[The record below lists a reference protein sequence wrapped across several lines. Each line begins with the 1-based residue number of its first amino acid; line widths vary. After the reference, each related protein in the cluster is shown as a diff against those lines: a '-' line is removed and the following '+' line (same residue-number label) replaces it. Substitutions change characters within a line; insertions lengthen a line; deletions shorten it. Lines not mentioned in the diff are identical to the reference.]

1 MSEDSYVSLTIG
13 THTWA
18 PNDGDKIQNIISIM
32 RAHNIKNLDSAR
44 LYGGGASET
53 AIGNLHLGPDFAVDT
68 KVPTGFVKGQAD
80 KIEQSAYE
88 SLATLQTKQVR
99 TYFFHGPDE
108 TVPFEKQMEAIQKL
122 YLQGSF
128 QRFGISNFTLEQ
140 VLRLYNIA
148 KEKGYVLPSVYQCS
162 YSIAS
167 RHNEADLFPTL
178 RKLGFSI
185 QAYSPMAGGFL
196 AKTPEYIEQGQGN
209 WNPNTPTG
217 KFQRDLFYKPSY
229 MKMLAEFGALS
240 EKSGISRAGLAY
252 RWVRHHSILKKETG
266 DEMIIGAS
274 TSEQLADTMKELKD
288 GPLELWIDQRM
299 EELWEMI
306 KHEASVDN
314 LKSFQNIFG

>member
-1 MSEDSYVSLTIG
+1 
-13 THTWA
+13 
-18 PNDGDKIQNIISIM
+18 
-32 RAHNIKNLDSAR
+32 
-44 LYGGGASET
+44 
-53 AIGNLHLGPDFAVDT
+53 
-68 KVPTGFVKGQAD
+68 
-80 KIEQSAYE
+80 
-88 SLATLQTKQVR
+88 
-99 TYFFHGPDE
+99 
-108 TVPFEKQMEAIQKL
+108 MEAIQKL

-128 QRFGISNFTLEQ
+128 QRFGVSNFTLEQ
-140 VLRLYNIA
+140 VLRLYNVA

-178 RKLGFSI
+178 RKLSFSI

-196 AKTPEYIEQGQGN
+196 AKTPEYIEQGQGS
-209 WNPNTPTG
+209 WDPNTPTG

-274 TSEQLADTMKELKD
+274 TSDQLAETMKELEG
-288 GPLELWIDQRM
+288 GPLEPWIVQRM

-306 KHEASVDN
+306 KHEAPVDN